1 MFLGINTPEWSIFEW
16 KIEKMVVPTQLW
28 EICILKNHQPIISI
42 VKPWIVKIKAYKHQ
56 IQEFI
61 KWTKFLFEDERI
73 CLSVWSGIV
82 YVNGDEIAIIT
93 SNVTSQIQTDE
104 EVLKKMKKDME
115 EQIKEI
121 KAKWSLD
128 EIEKAFLHLQKIT
141 ADLKLH
147 KIKKNNKF

>member
-16 KIEKMVVPTQLW
+16 KIEKLVVPTQLW

-42 VKPWIVKIKAYKHQ
+42 IKPGIIKIKLYKQQ

-61 KWTKFLFEDERI
+61 KWTKFLFEDDRL
-73 CLSVWSGIV
+73 CLSVWSWII
-82 YVNGDEIAIIT
+82 YVNGSEIEIIT
-93 SNVTSQIQTDE
+93 SNVTSEILPDE
-104 EVLKKMKKDME
+104 QVLEKMKKDME

-128 EIEKAFLHLQKIT
+128 EVEKAFLHLQKIT

-147 KIKKNNKF
+147 KIKKRS

>member
-16 KIEKMVVPTQLW
+16 KIEKLVAPTQLW

-42 VKPWIVKIKAYKHQ
+42 IKPGIIKIKLYKQQ

-61 KWTKFLFEDERI
+61 KWTKFLFEDDRI
-73 CLSVWSGIV
+73 CISVWSWII
-82 YVNGDEIAIIT
+82 YVNGSEIEIIT
-93 SNVTSQIQTDE
+93 SNVTSEILPDE
-104 EVLKKMKKDME
+104 EVLEKMKKDME

-128 EIEKAFLHLQKIT
+128 EVEKAFLHLQKIT

-147 KIKKNNKF
+147 KIKRRS

>member
-16 KIEKMVVPTQLW
+16 KIEKLVVPTQLW

-42 VKPWIVKIKAYKHQ
+42 IKPGIIKIKLYKQQ

-61 KWTKFLFEDERI
+61 KWTKFLFEDDRI
-73 CLSVWSGIV
+73 CISVWSWII
-82 YVNGDEIAIIT
+82 YVNGSEIEIIT
-93 SNVTSQIQTDE
+93 SNVTSEILPDE
-104 EVLKKMKKDME
+104 EVLEKMKKDME

-128 EIEKAFLHLQKIT
+128 EVEKAFLHLQKIT

-147 KIKKNNKF
+147 KIKRRS

>member
-16 KIEKMVVPTQLW
+16 KIEKLVVPTQLW

-42 VKPWIVKIKAYKHQ
+42 IKPGIIKIKLHKQQ

-61 KWTKFLFEDERI
+61 KWTKFLFEDDRI
-73 CLSVWSGIV
+73 CISVWSWII
-82 YVNGDEIAIIT
+82 YVNGSEIEIIT
-93 SNVTSQIQTDE
+93 SNVTSEILPDE
-104 EVLKKMKKDME
+104 EVLEKMKKDME
-115 EQIKEI
+115 EQIKDI

-128 EIEKAFLHLQKIT
+128 EVEKAFLHLQKIT

-147 KIKKNNKF
+147 KIKRRS

>member
-16 KIEKMVVPTQLW
+16 KIEKVVVPTELW
-28 EICILKNHQPIISI
+28 EICILKNHQPIISV
-42 VKPWIVKIKAYKHQ
+42 VKPGIVKIKLYKHN

-73 CLSVWSGIV
+73 CLSVWSWII
-82 YVNGDEIAIIT
+82 YVNGSEVEILT
-93 SNVTSQIQTDE
+93 SNVTSELSTDE
-104 EVLKKMKKDME
+104 EVLQKMKKNME

-121 KAKWSLD
+121 KRKWSID

-147 KIKKNNKF
+147 KIKNKS